1 MTGLEAKVTKA
12 QLASS
17 GKQDSHFKRV
27 IAKHLS
33 SCRTML
39 IAFATTCHLLSID
52 H

>member
-1 MTGLEAKVTKA
+1 MTGLEAMVTKA

-17 GKQDSHFKRV
+17 GKQDGHYKRV
-27 IAKHLS
+27 TAKHLS
-33 SCRTML
+33 SCHTIL